1 MIVRCAGCGT
11 EHLGWSCP
19 NRREGDDIEHV
30 LVPPVDGAAPV
41 GDGDHPFIRYRRRLA
56 AYRLWRDSGRDDDSF
71 VALVAGLDAA
81 VARVAGRGVVR
92 TPLTFSPVID
102 EAIGARVW
110 IKDETGGV
118 AGSHKGRHLFGLL
131 LVLAV
136 LDRPGDLVIASCGN
150 AARAAAVM
158 AAAAGR
164 RLTAFVP
171 PGADVAP
178 LLAFGAH
185 VEMCPRDGLPGD
197 PCYRRFRQA
206 VAAGAIPFGCQGPD
220 NGFAI
225 EGASTIAWEVAEC
238 LPGGVDR
245 VILQVGGG
253 ALASAV
259 ARALKP
265 LPVFD
270 TVQTAGAHPL
280 ERALR
285 RLRADGVSLEAAA
298 RNRSRYMWPWESE
311 PASVAEGILD
321 DETYDWLAVAGA
333 MLASAGSALVVDDAL
348 LVEAN
353 QLARQATGISVS
365 PTGSAGLAGA
375 LLLARQGRV
384 APGSSALVVFTG

>member
-19 NRREGDDIEHV
+19 NWQEGDDIEHV
-30 LVPPVDGAAPV
+30 LVPQVDVTAPV
-41 GDGDHPFIRYRRRLA
+41 GDGEQPFIRYRRRLA
-56 AYRLWRDSGRDDDSF
+56 SYRLWRDSGRDDDSF
-71 VALVAGLDAA
+71 VALVARLDTAL
-81 VARVAGRGVVR
+81 ARVTGHRVVR
-92 TPLTFSPVID
+92 TPLTFSPIID

-118 AGSHKGRHLFGLL
+118 AGSHKARHLFGLL
-131 LVLAV
+131 LVLAA
-136 LDRPGDLVIASCGN
+136 LDAPGDLVIASCGN
-150 AARAAAVM
+150 AARAAAMM

-171 PGADVAP
+171 PAADVSGLLALGADVE
-178 LLAFGAH
+178 
-185 VEMCPRDGLPGD
+185 VCPRDGRPGD

-220 NGFAI
+220 NGFAV

-245 VILQVGGG
+245 VVVQVGGG
-253 ALASAV
+253 ALGSAL
-259 ARALKP
+259 ARGLVP

-280 ERALR
+280 ERALV
-285 RLRADGVSLEAAA
+285 RLRADGVSLEVAA
-298 RNRSRYMWPWESE
+298 RHRSRYMWPWESE

-333 MLASAGSALVVDDAL
+333 MLASGGSALVADDAL
-348 LVEAN
+348 LLEAN
-353 QLARQATGISVS
+353 QLARRATGIAAS

-375 LLLARQGRV
+375 LLLARQGRM